1 MKLAATAL
9 AAALASASA
18 AQAAEA
24 FKPIRA
30 DETYTHLATT
40 DRTGLDVLRY
50 IPVGGDAYLT
60 LGGEARLRIDAIDAP
75 RFGVAGEQ
83 ADTYGLVRG
92 LFSADLHLNDRVRF
106 YGELGWHRDVDKT
119 DAPALTDRDGLD
131 AQVAFVDVTPDAD
144 RLWRLR
150 LGRQELMLSPT
161 QRFVSVREGP
171 NIRQSFDGLRVTRQT
186 KGLRLD
192 AFYVTPVTVAR
203 GAFNDPSNRAQHFY
217 GVYAAGRLATRLNL
231 DVYALELD
239 RDGARF
245 GAVTGDERRRS
256 LGARLAGQ
264 VGAAD
269 FEAEGMIQRGA
280 FTGQKIR
287 AWGGSVGGG
296 YTLAAPWKPRIG
308 LRLDAGSGD
317 KDPNDGR
324 LQTFNPLFPKG
335 AYFNESGLTSWSNL
349 VAIRPSLGLS
359 PTKAISL
366 EVSYL
371 DRARQTGGDAVYLQ
385 PSVVLPGSLASR
397 AKAVGHALQVDA
409 SWQATRNVKL
419 QVEALRQE
427 VDAAVKAAGGRDGDF
442 VMAIVQYRF

>member
-1 MKLAATAL
+1 MNLAASVL
-9 AAALASASA
+9 AAVLASSGA
-18 AQAAEA
+18 AHAAEA
-24 FKPIRA
+24 FKPVRS
-30 DETYTHLATT
+30 DETYAYLATA

-92 LFSADLHLNDRVRF
+92 LFSADLHLNDRVRV

-144 RLWRLR
+144 RRWRLR
-150 LGRQELMLSPT
+150 LGRQELHA
-161 QRFVSVREGP
+161 
-171 NIRQSFDGLRVTRQT
+171 QSHPA
-186 KGLRLD
+186 LRLG
-192 AFYVTPVTVAR
+192 AR
-203 GAFNDPSNRAQHFY
+203 GTQHPPELRRAAGHPPDRTTCGWTPSSSRRSRSRSGAFDDPSNRDQRFY
-217 GVYAAGRLATRLNL
+217 GVYAANASGRGSASMSTPLSLIAT
-231 DVYALELD
+231 
-239 RDGARF
+239 GARF
-245 GAVTGDERRRS
+245 GAVTGRGAPQEPGRAPGRVRS
-256 LGARLAGQ
+256 AP
-264 VGAAD
+264 AD

-280 FTGQKIR
+280 FAGRQIR

-335 AYFNESGLTSWSNL
+335 SYFNESSLTSWSNL

-359 PTKAISL
+359 PTKAISV

-385 PSVVLPGSLASR
+385 PSVVLPGSLTSR
-397 AKAVGHALQVDA
+397 AKAVGHALQADA

-419 QVEALRQE
+419 QVEVLHQE
-427 VDAAVKAAGGRDGDF
+427 VDAAVKAAGGRDGREERP
-442 VMAIVQYRF
+442 I

>member
-1 MKLAATAL
+1 MNLAATAL
-9 AAALASASA
+9 VAILASASA

-24 FKPIRA
+24 FKPIRS
-30 DETYTHLATT
+30 DETYAHLATT
-40 DRTGLDVLRY
+40 DRTGLDALRY

-75 RFGVAGEQ
+75 RFGVAGEP
-83 ADTYGLVRG
+83 ADTYGLVRS
-92 LFSADLHLNDRVRF
+92 LFSADLHLNDRVRV
-106 YGELGWHRDVDKT
+106 YGELGWHRDVGKS

-131 AQVAFVDVTPDAD
+131 AQVGFIDVTPDAD

-192 AFYVTPVTVAR
+192 AFYVTPVTIAR

-217 GVYAAGRLATRLNL
+217 GVYAAGRLASHLNL
-231 DVYALELD
+231 DVYALELE

-264 VGAAD
+264 VGAID
-269 FEAEGMIQRGA
+269 FEAEGMIQRGGFA
-280 FTGQKIR
+280 GQRIR

-317 KDPNDGR
+317 KNPNDAR

-335 AYFNESGLTSWSNL
+335 AYFNESSLTSWSNL
-349 VAIRPSLGLS
+349 MAIRPSLGLS

-385 PSVVLPGSLASR
+385 PSVVLPGSLGSR
-397 AKAVGHALQVDA
+397 AKAVGHALQADA

>member
-1 MKLAATAL
+1 
-9 AAALASASA
+9 
-18 AQAAEA
+18 
-24 FKPIRA
+24 
-30 DETYTHLATT
+30 
-40 DRTGLDVLRY
+40 
-50 IPVGGDAYLT
+50 
-60 LGGEARLRIDAIDAP
+60 
-75 RFGVAGEQ
+75 
-83 ADTYGLVRG
+83 VRG
-92 LFSADLHLNDRVRF
+92 LYSADLHLNDRVRI

-144 RLWRLR
+144 RFWRLR
-150 LGRQELMLSPT
+150 LGRQELMFSPT

-186 KGLRLD
+186 EGLRLD
-192 AFYVTPVTVAR
+192 AFYVTPVTIAH

-217 GVYAAGRLATRLNL
+217 GVYAAGRLATHLNL
-231 DVYALELD
+231 DVYALALD
-239 RDGARF
+239 RDAARF
-245 GAVTGDERRRS
+245 GAVTGDARRRS

-264 VGAAD
+264 LGAVD

-280 FTGQKIR
+280 FAGQKIR

-349 VAIRPSLGLS
+349 IAIRPSLGLS

-397 AKAVGHALQVDA
+397 AKAVGRALQADA

-419 QVEALRQE
+419 QIEALHQE

-442 VMAIVQYRF
+442 VMAIVHYRF

>member
-1 MKLAATAL
+1 MNLAATAL
-9 AAALASASA
+9 AAVLASASA

-24 FKPIRA
+24 FKPVRA
-30 DETYTHLATT
+30 DETYAYLATAN
-40 DRTGLDVLRY
+40 RTGLDVLRY

-60 LGGEARLRIDAIDAP
+60 LGGEARLRIDAMDAP

-92 LFSADLHLNDRVRF
+92 LFSADLHLNDRVRI
-106 YGELGWHRDVDKT
+106 YGELGLHRDVDKT
-119 DAPALTDRDGLD
+119 DAPASTDRNGLD
-131 AQVAFVDVTPDAD
+131 TQVAFVDVTPDAD
-144 RLWRLR
+144 RSWRLR
-150 LGRQELMLSPT
+150 LGRQELMFSPT

-186 KGLRLD
+186 EGLRLD
-192 AFYVTPVTVAR
+192 AFYVTPVTIAH

-217 GVYAAGRLATRLNL
+217 GVYAASRMATDFSL
-231 DVYALELD
+231 DVYALALD

-256 LGARLAGQ
+256 LGARLAGRL
-264 VGAAD
+264 GAAD
-269 FEAEGMIQRGA
+269 FEAEGIVQRGA
-280 FTGQKIR
+280 FAGRKIR
-287 AWGGSVGGG
+287 AWAGSIGGG

-349 VAIRPSLGLS
+349 IAIRPSLGLS
-359 PTKAISL
+359 PTKAIAL
-366 EVSYL
+366 EISYL

-385 PSVVLPGSLASR
+385 PSMVLPGSLASR
-397 AKAVGHALQVDA
+397 AKAVGRALQADA
-409 SWQATRNVKL
+409 SWQATRNIKL
-419 QVEALRQE
+419 QVQALRQE

-442 VMAIVQYRF
+442 VMGIVQYRF